1 MFLTIITFLIVLS
14 ALVFVHELGHFAAA
28 RRFGVKAEEFGFGFP
43 PRIWGIYRI
52 RRAATN
58 GAHANNEKGKWKWKQ
73 VWGGREVKDSPKTIY
88 SINWIPLG
96 GFVKIKGENGEGEN
110 ESDSFASRPI
120 WQRAVMLSAGV
131 TMNIAL
137 AAAIITV
144 GLMIGMPQAL
154 DGIGPGAKITDKKI
168 QVAQILPDS
177 PAVRAGIQ
185 LGDAIADING
195 QSFATAE
202 ELQLFVGEH
211 AGEELNYKISRERQE
226 IALKITPEIIAETGK
241 GGIGVAIVETGIVR
255 YPLYLAL
262 WEGIKTTFFLVWAII
277 AAFFELLKGLL
288 LGRGVSAELAGP
300 VGIAA
305 LTGQAARMG
314 IVYIMQFAA
323 MLSINLAIIN
333 FFPFPALDG
342 GRVLFLAIE
351 KIKGS
356 PVRRELEAAIH
367 NTGFALLML
376 LILLVTFRDVAK
388 FGYIF
393 KNIFEKIF

>member
-1 MFLTIITFLIVLS
+1 MFLTIITFIIVLS
-14 ALVFVHELGHFAAA
+14 ALVFVHELGHFIAA

-43 PRIWGIYRI
+43 PRIWGIYKDS
-52 RRAATN
+52 A
-58 GAHANNEKGKWKWKQ
+58 GKWKQ
-73 VWGGREVKDSPKTIY
+73 VRGGREVKDSPKTIY
-88 SINWIPLG
+88 SVNWIPLG
-96 GFVKIKGENGEGEN
+96 GFVRIKGENGEGEN

-120 WQRAVMLSAGV
+120 WQRAAMLSAGV
-131 TMNIAL
+131 TMNIIL
-137 AAAIITV
+137 AAAIITA

-154 DGIGPGAKITDKKI
+154 DGIGQSAKVTDKKI

-195 QSFATAE
+195 QSFAGAE
-202 ELQLFVGEH
+202 ELQRFVDEH

-226 IALKITPEIIAETGK
+226 ITLKITPEIITETGK

-255 YPLYLAL
+255 YPWYLAL

-277 AAFFELLKGLL
+277 VAFFELLKGLIM
-288 LGRGVSAELAGP
+288 GRGASAELAGP

-314 IVYIMQFAA
+314 LVYIMQFAA
-323 MLSINLAIIN
+323 MLSINLAVIN

-376 LILLVTFRDVAK
+376 LVLLVTFRDVAK
-388 FGYIF
+388 FGDKF
-393 KNIFEKIF
+393 KMIWEKLIG